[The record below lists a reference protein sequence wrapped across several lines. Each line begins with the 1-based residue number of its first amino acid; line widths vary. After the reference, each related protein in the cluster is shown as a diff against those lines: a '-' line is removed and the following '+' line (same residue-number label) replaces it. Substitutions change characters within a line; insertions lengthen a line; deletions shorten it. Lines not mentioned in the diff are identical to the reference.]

1 MWYFPNFQSDLAH
14 RFLMTSADPITQREV
29 LNQVKKHKTICA
41 NIKSNYLMQENQ
53 GVGKGIESVQFQSIT
68 VSVFSYKATKRNQ

>member
-1 MWYFPNFQSDLAH
+1 MP
-14 RFLMTSADPITQREV
+14 SADPITQTQV

-41 NIKSNYLMQENQ
+41 NIKCNNLMQENQ
-53 GVGKGIESVQFQSIT
+53 GVGNEIEPVQFQSIT